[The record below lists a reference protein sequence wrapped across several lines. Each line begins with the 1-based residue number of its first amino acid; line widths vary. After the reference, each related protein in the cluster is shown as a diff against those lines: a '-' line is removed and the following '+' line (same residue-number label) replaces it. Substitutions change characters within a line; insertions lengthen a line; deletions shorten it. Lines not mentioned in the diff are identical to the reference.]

1 MCSYFSTAIVNSL
14 LAYLWPFAIFN
25 SCCVMFCSVVIV
37 FIGPEKPLWGV
48 FNFNVTTY
56 LRINVCMCVCHAMCM
71 YVCMY
76 SGIDALV
83 FNISL
88 LALCKR

>member
-14 LAYLWPFAIFN
+14 LAYLWPFAILN

-56 LRINVCMCVCHAMCM
+56 LHINVCM

-76 SGIDALV
+76 SAIDALFSDV